1 MLSEVALDTTEDF
14 AGDSEMGR
22 HRMKISD
29 KLKFLDFR
37 KQKKSSKCT
46 HEMLSVALD
55 TTEDSAGDSEMGRV
69 KNMKISDKF
78 KFLDFVKR
86 KKSSKC
92 TPEMLSDLDFSEN
105 LKQNHLA
112 EAQQQLVAAE
122 ERLFGNSNEAERAVE
137 DRDMLQKEYDDFI
150 LYLRMIIH
158 ESFNE
163 DNQEKLKSALTSI
176 LQEEAQDRRWEKLAA
191 NERPPW
197 RPTRCREI
205 HDSLLQT
212 VVEERMKKPDEQENS
227 ADNLSSSL
235 KREVCRMGKQVQKDL
250 LRVVIRLRECYP
262 PDFEICTT
270 YALLYHQAF
279 STRLGELARADID
292 FEDCHYILSWVAKF
306 YPCDVLKHKELEEH
320 INHSSLGPL
329 LPKEDLKKLQEQYFS
344 YKETE
349 VKKWMSYAFEK
360 EMKRW
365 GDGME
370 PELMDGYYF
379 SDLAVALIPLIHSAV
394 TDIKTIMGSES
405 KSGYIICHL
414 DSFLISYMKCLEDH
428 IKSKQENIPKT
439 LSASLV
445 TVHLFGDYVQKA
457 ENLFPEETKT
467 ACLSTIAD
475 IKTICHRYFLSRIHT
490 DLKPLYRKLW
500 TQAWLAEH
508 HEVIQGLVNELE
520 NHIDNLKQLKPVCRE
535 ELVGKLHVEVMV
547 EYVRRMMKRKLKL
560 KVKSKQEQ
568 TADLMCKDSQII
580 CSVFVEAGS
589 KEEWLHE
596 IVPKLSEILR
606 LQDPGSLQLEIVTLV
621 KDFPDLS
628 EQHILAILNMK
639 TNLSS
644 SDLRKIKGCLRDNRS
659 FLDAESSS
667 SFFSKVTC
675 SKTRRPRSCFPRLHG
690 GKARWE
696 TTC

>member
-1 MLSEVALDTTEDF
+1 
-14 AGDSEMGR
+14 
-22 HRMKISD
+22 
-29 KLKFLDFR
+29 
-37 KQKKSSKCT
+37 
-46 HEMLSVALD
+46 
-55 TTEDSAGDSEMGRV
+55 MGRV
-69 KNMKISDKF
+69 KNNHGMKDKL
-78 KFLDFVKR
+78 KGLDFMKQE
-86 KKSSKC
+86 KSSKC
-92 TPEMLSDLDFSEN
+92 APEMLSDLDFSEN
-105 LKQNHLA
+105 LNQNHLA

-122 ERLFGNSNEAERAVE
+122 ERLFGNSNETERAEE
-137 DRDMLQKEYDDFI
+137 DVDKLQTDYEQFI
-150 LYLRMIIH
+150 LHLRIIIR
-158 ESFNE
+158 ESLNL

-176 LQEEAQDRRWEKLAA
+176 LQEEAQDRRWEMLAA
-191 NERPPW
+191 DERPPW

-212 VVEERMKKPDEQENS
+212 VVEERMKKEDENT
-227 ADNLSSSL
+227 ADLSSSL

-250 LRVVIRLRECYP
+250 LRVVRRLRECYP
-262 PDFEICTT
+262 PDFDICRT

-279 STRLGELARADID
+279 STRLRELARADIVI
-292 FEDCHYILSWVAKF
+292 EDCHYILSWVANF
-306 YPCDVLKHKELEEH
+306 YPSDVLQHKDLEEH

-329 LPKEDLKKLQEQYFS
+329 LPKEDLEKLQEQYFS

-349 VKKWMSYAFEK
+349 VKMWLSNAFEN

-365 GDGME
+365 ADGME

-379 SDLAVALIPLIHSAV
+379 SDLAVNLISLIDPAV

-414 DSFLISYMKCLEDH
+414 DSFLKRYMKCLEEH
-428 IKSKQENIPKT
+428 TKTKQENIPKT

-445 TVHLFGDYVQKA
+445 NMHLFGDYVQKA

-475 IKTICHRYFLSRIHT
+475 IKTICHRYFLSQIHT

-520 NHIDNLKQLKPVCRE
+520 NQIDNLKQLKPVCRE
-535 ELVGKLHVEVMV
+535 ELVGELHVEVMV

-560 KVKSKQEQ
+560 KGKSTQDQ
-568 TADLMCKDSQII
+568 TADLMCKNSQII
-580 CSVFVEAGS
+580 CSVFAKVGS

-644 SDLRKIKGCLRDNRS
+644 SDLRKIKGCLKDNRS

-667 SFFSKVTC
+667 SFFSKVIV
-675 SKTRRPRSCFPRLHG
+675 KKKIL
-690 GKARWE
+690 
-696 TTC
+696 

>member
-1 MLSEVALDTTEDF
+1 
-14 AGDSEMGR
+14 MGR
-22 HRMKISD
+22 VKNNHGMKISD
-29 KLKFLDFR
+29 KLNFLDFMI
-37 KQKKSSKCT
+37 Q
-46 HEMLSVALD
+46 
-55 TTEDSAGDSEMGRV
+55 
-69 KNMKISDKF
+69 
-78 KFLDFVKR
+78 

-105 LKQNHLA
+105 LEQNRLA
-112 EAQQQLVAAE
+112 VAQQQLVAAE
-122 ERLFGNSNEAERAVE
+122 ERLFGNSNEAERVE
-137 DRDMLQKEYDDFI
+137 EDEDKLQTEYELLI
-150 LYLRMIIH
+150 LHLRMIIR
-158 ESFNE
+158 ESLNE
-163 DNQEKLKSALTSI
+163 DNQEKLKSVLTSI

-191 NERPPW
+191 DERPPW

-212 VVEERMKKPDEQENS
+212 VVEERMKNGDEKENA
-227 ADNLSSSL
+227 ADNLSTTL
-235 KREVCRMGKQVQKDL
+235 KREVCRMGKKVQKDL
-250 LRVVIRLRECYP
+250 LRVVRRLRECYP
-262 PDFEICTT
+262 PDFDICRT

-279 STRLGELARADID
+279 STRLQELARADID
-292 FEDCHYILSWVAKF
+292 FEDCHYLLSWVAKF
-306 YPCDVLKHKELEEH
+306 YPSDVLKHKELEEH
-320 INHSSLGPL
+320 INHSLLGPL

-349 VKKWMSYAFEK
+349 VKKWLSNAFEK

-379 SDLAVALIPLIHSAV
+379 SDLAVTLIPLIHSAV

-428 IKSKQENIPKT
+428 TKTKQENIPKT

-445 TVHLFGDYVQKA
+445 NIHLFGDYVQKA

-467 ACLSTIAD
+467 ACLSTIANV
-475 IKTICHRYFLSRIHT
+475 KTICHKYFLSRIHT
-490 DLKPLYRKLW
+490 DLKPLYRKIW
-500 TQAWLAEH
+500 TQAWLADH
-508 HEVIQGLVNELE
+508 DDVIQGLVKELE

-535 ELVGKLHVEVMV
+535 ELVGELHVEVMV

-560 KVKSKQEQ
+560 REKSKQEQ

-580 CSVFVEAGS
+580 CSVFAEAGS
-589 KEEWLHE
+589 KEEWLPE
-596 IVPKLSEILR
+596 ILPKLSEILR
-606 LQDPGSLQLEIVTLV
+606 LQDPGSLQLEIVSLA

-628 EQHILAILNMK
+628 EQHILAVLNLK

-659 FLDAESSS
+659 ILNAESSS
-667 SFFSKVTC
+667 SFFSKVIV
-675 SKTRRPRSCFPRLHG
+675 KKKIL
-690 GKARWE
+690 
-696 TTC
+696 